1 MSGRSKRDLEL
12 ALSRR
17 GLLQSA
23 GALGL
28 LSLLPSY
35 ARAAAG
41 APGGLFG
48 EKVGSSRIF
57 ELEIGETE
65 LQLAGRRASAVTI
78 NGTVPAPL
86 LHFRE
91 GEETVLRVTNR
102 LAEDSSIHWHGLL
115 VPPEMDGVPGLS
127 FEGIHPGQTFEYR
140 FVLKQYGTYWYHSHS
155 ALQEQLGHYGPML
168 IHPAEDRYP
177 YAFEREHVIV
187 LSDWTFANPYQI
199 LDRLKKQPGYY
210 NFQKRTLADF
220 ARDVGQQG
228 LWSTLRDRAQWSG
241 MRMDPT
247 DISDVTGS
255 TYTFLMNGLAPAE
268 NWTGLFQSGERV
280 LLHVINASSA
290 THFDLRIPGLP
301 MRVVQAHGQYVQPVE
316 TDELRIGIAETF
328 DVIVQPSDR
337 PYTVFA
343 EAMDR
348 SGAAAGTLS
357 PREGEQAEIPSRRRR
372 PVLGMADMGMM
383 HHGEHGDMPQA
394 PAAPAQD
401 MSGHD
406 MSGHDM
412 SGHDMGGHG
421 RGADAATVAQAGA
434 VRTEGLRAPG
444 TLPGMVSHERD
455 RHGPGNAMVP
465 EMVQSRLTEPGLGL
479 GQDGWRVLTYAQL
492 RALQRRPNFRAP
504 TREIEMHL
512 TGNMERFQWSIDGVS
527 FEKSEPIVLDY
538 DERIRL
544 VMVNDTMMHHP
555 MHLHGMWMELENGHG
570 ELIPRVHTVLVKPA
584 ERVSVLITADA
595 PGRWAFHCH
604 VLYHMEVGMFRVFE
618 VGQPG
623 IPRTAAV
630 GHDH

>member
-1 MSGRSKRDLEL
+1 MERQTERGLWL

-17 GLLQSA
+17 RLLRSA

-28 LSLLPSY
+28 LGLLPSY
-35 ARAAAG
+35 ARAAVS

-48 EKVGSSRIF
+48 ERVGSRRVF

-65 LQLAGRRASAVTI
+65 LELAGRRASAVTI

-86 LHFRE
+86 LHLHE

-102 LAEDSSIHWHGLL
+102 LSEDSSIHWHGLL
-115 VPPEMDGVPGLS
+115 VPPQMDGVPGLS
-127 FEGIHPGQTFEYR
+127 FEGIHPGQTFEYH

-155 ALQEQLGHYGPML
+155 ALQEQLGHYGPLL
-168 IHPAEDRYP
+168 IHPASGHHP
-177 YAFEREHVIV
+177 YDYEREHVIV
-187 LSDWTFANPYQI
+187 LSDWTFASPYQI

-220 ARDVGQQG
+220 VRDVGREG
-228 LWSTLRDRAQWSG
+228 LWSTLKDRAQWSG

-255 TYTFLMNGLAPAE
+255 VYTFLMNGRAPAE
-268 NWTGLFQSGERV
+268 NWMGLFQPGERV
-280 LLHVINASSA
+280 LLHIINASSA

-301 MRVVQAHGQYVQPVE
+301 LRVVQAHGQYVRPVE

-328 DVIVQPSDR
+328 DVIVQPQDR

-348 SGAAAGTLS
+348 SGVAAGTLS
-357 PREGEQAEIPSRRRR
+357 PREGERAELPARRRR

-383 HHGEHGDMPQA
+383 HHGEHGSMPQA
-394 PAAPAQD
+394 HAAPTGDTGSHD
-401 MSGHD
+401 MPGHD
-406 MSGHDM
+406 MDT
-412 SGHDMGGHG
+412 
-421 RGADAATVAQAGA
+421 DAATVAQAGA

-465 EMVQSRLTEPGLGL
+465 AMVQSRLTEPGLGL
-479 GQDGWRVLTYAQL
+479 GQDGWRVLTYADL
-492 RALQRRPNFRAP
+492 RALERRPDFRAP

-527 FEKSEPIVLDY
+527 FEQSEPVVLEY
-538 DERIRL
+538 EERIRL
-544 VMVNDTMMHHP
+544 TLVNDTMMHHP

-584 ERVSVLITADA
+584 ERLSVLVTADA

-618 VGQPG
+618 VKQPG
-623 IPRTAAV
+623 VPRTAAV